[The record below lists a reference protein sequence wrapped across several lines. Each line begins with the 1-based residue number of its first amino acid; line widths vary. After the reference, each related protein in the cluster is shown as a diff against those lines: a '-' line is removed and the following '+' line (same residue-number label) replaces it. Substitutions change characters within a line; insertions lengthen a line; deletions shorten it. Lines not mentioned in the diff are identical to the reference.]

1 MSTKEDTKAEGKKA
15 GEDALPVSLGWNSH
29 KAVVCIQIRNLL
41 LDDRGLY
48 VLLHSPFN
56 LS

>member
-29 KAVVCIQIRNLL
+29 KAVVCIQIRNLW